1 MSHTTAPHSHM
12 PHATCHTPHATQP
25 HAAQELKPNIV
36 EANRAGHFDRGIM
49 RHVYPYP

>member
-1 MSHTTAPHSHM
+1 MHMLHMHMHM
-12 PHATCHTPHATQP
+12 PPHHTATCRTPHAE
-25 HAAQELKPNIV
+25 QELKPNIV